1 MVGRSRRRGGTGW
14 GMGQPALAA
23 RGMKTFSS
31 RGDAAADDLT
41 WITLGTGEVSF
52 DWSVCDVHP
61 RKLHRHWIQIP
72 SECK

>member
-23 RGMKTFSS
+23 RGMKTSS
-31 RGDAAADDLT
+31 SGGDAAADDLT

-52 DWSVCDVHP
+52 DW
-61 RKLHRHWIQIP
+61 
-72 SECK
+72 